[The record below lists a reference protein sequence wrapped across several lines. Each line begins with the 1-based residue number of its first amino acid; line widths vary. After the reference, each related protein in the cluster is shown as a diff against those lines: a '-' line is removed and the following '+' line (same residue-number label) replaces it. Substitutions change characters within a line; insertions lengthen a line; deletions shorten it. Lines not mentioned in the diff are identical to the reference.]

1 MMAEKRKKEDTCDNA
16 GGISLSACAEEN
28 CRTKK
33 KQAQKNSKW
42 RLFDQAKKSWEESG
56 IDV

>member
-33 KQAQKNSKW
+33 SRLTKKSIW
-42 RLFDQAKKSWEESG
+42 RLFDRAKKSWEESG